1 MTGPAKNV
9 PLDPRE
15 LAEIEDMI
23 SELTDPALQ
32 QQWRT
37 KLVKK
42 AQSEANASAEDRRVF
57 RTALEQARS
66 EGHPDPEEFA
76 AGRVQIARLRVLH
89 EKRIQAIFKRADRAN
104 RRRRDRAE
112 AKLEKAS
119 RTANPTMRR
128 FPQRDRMYVEI
139 VGEAEKGGYLGDLP
153 LVVSKLEN
161 ALGPYRLPH
170 WEKTTIS
177 LKVMAMSVVS
187 AREGAQTINL
197 RPNEDT
203 CSKALNSP
211 RGPAGYMQDTI
222 RKALERAFGKGRAP
236 DFWFVIETDSDT
248 RFHLH
253 GAVETP
259 SQPDAVTLVDAAL
272 RAAGGAWDS
281 AKGQHHQ
288 QLTKGVDEPLWW
300 AFYAVKTM
308 NIGKRRLGDAKLFAS
323 TSDLRS
329 RARAGWDDL
338 RAALPQS
345 DRRGS

>member
-1 MTGPAKNV
+1 LSTKDV

-15 LAEIEDMI
+15 IAEIEDMI
-23 SELTDPALQ
+23 SVLTDAALQ
-32 QQWRT
+32 QEWRT
-37 KLVKK
+37 KLLRK
-42 AQSEANASAEDRRVF
+42 AQSEANAAAEDRRIF
-57 RTALEQARS
+57 RTALERARS
-66 EGHPDPEEFA
+66 EGHPDPEGFA
-76 AGRVQIARLRVLH
+76 AGRVEIARLHAQH
-89 EKRIQAIFKRADRAN
+89 EKRVAAIFKRAKRAS
-104 RRRRDRAE
+104 RRRHDKTE
-112 AKLEKAS
+112 TKLEKAS
-119 RTANPTMRR
+119 KTANPTRRR
-128 FPQRDRMYVEI
+128 FPQRDRMYLEI
-139 VGEAEKGGYLGDLP
+139 VGEAEKDGHLADRP
-153 LVVSKLEN
+153 LVVEKLEK

-187 AREGAQTINL
+187 AKEGAQTINL
-197 RPNEDT
+197 RPNQAT
-203 CSKALNSP
+203 CSKALKSP
-211 RGPAGYMQDTI
+211 RGPAGYMQDMI

-236 DFWFVIETDSDT
+236 DFWFVIETDDDT

-259 SQPDAVTLVDAAL
+259 NHPDAVTMVDAAL
-272 RAAGGAWDS
+272 RAAGGTWDDP
-281 AKGQHHQ
+281 KGQHHQ

-308 NIGKRRLGDAKLFAS
+308 NIGRRRLGEAKLFAS
-323 TSDLRS
+323 TAELRS

>member
-1 MTGPAKNV
+1 MSSKNV

-15 LAEIEDMI
+15 VAEIEDMI

-37 KLVKK
+37 KLLKK
-42 AQSEANASAEDRRVF
+42 AQSEANAAAEDRRVF
-57 RTALEQARS
+57 RAALEQAHA
-66 EGHPDPEEFA
+66 EGHPDPETFA
-76 AGRVQIARLRVLH
+76 SYRVQHARLRTLH
-89 EKRIQAIFKRADRAN
+89 EKRVQAIFKRAERTS
-104 RRRRDRAE
+104 RRRQDKAE

-119 RTANPTMRR
+119 RTANPERRR
-128 FPQRDRMYVEI
+128 FPQRDRMYLEI
-139 VGEAEKGGYLGDLP
+139 VGEAEKGGYLSDRP
-153 LVVSKLEN
+153 LVLSKLEK

-177 LKVMAMSVVS
+177 LKVMAMSAVS
-187 AREGAQTINL
+187 AKKGAQTINL
-197 RPNEDT
+197 RPNGET
-203 CSKALNSP
+203 CSKALKSP
-211 RGPAGYMQDTI
+211 RGPAGYMQDMI

-259 SQPDAVTLVDAAL
+259 NQADAVAVVDAAL
-272 RAAGGAWDS
+272 RAAGGTWDDPR
-281 AKGQHHQ
+281 GQHHQ

-308 NIGKRRLGDAKLFAS
+308 NIGRRRLGDAKLFAS
-323 TSDLRS
+323 TAALRS

-345 DRRGS
+345 QRRGS